1 MANTDLT
8 LSQNLLLANWLNGV
22 EATPQTNISEEIS
35 SNLLFGIPLMVG
47 APLLF
52 KKPYSV
58 WMERNAHPNL
68 NWTQAWNSVSSRNE
82 MEKQAL
88 QYLKDP
94 QSRFN
99 TLKNKSRFSVI
110 KGLEADITAGKANTK
125 YYDEAKK
132 LIAEAKSKKMTGK
145 QLKAQLQKI
154 HEAMAK
160 GDLKVNADIQ
170 KGLIKPT
177 SKFGKASHFLK
188 SKTGIYK
195 AKGAILRSAKGAN
208 ALRLA
213 SKAVKGSWIMAAIE
227 GAMEIPDIIKSYKT
241 GSKQGNKQ
249 LVKST
254 TKVGASVLGYAGGAA
269 AAGAIAGSVVP
280 GLGNVAGAIVGFV
293 GGIIGGALASWGAG
307 KVMDKVMGEKDSL
320 NKSEA
325 QVAKEEKAK
334 QKAKLAT
341 NSSEEQQKL
350 LAEVLEKAQNE
361 GGFDDEAT
369 LNAYQTL
376 LAERENELG
385 GTPTYDNDEE
395 LLKSQLSALANLN
408 IRA

>member
-1 MANTDLT
+1 M
-8 LSQNLLLANWLNGV
+8 
-22 EATPQTNISEEIS
+22 
-35 SNLLFGIPLMVG
+35 
-47 APLLF
+47 
-52 KKPYSV
+52 
-58 WMERNAHPNL
+58 
-68 NWTQAWNSVSSRNE
+68 
-82 MEKQAL
+82 
-88 QYLKDP
+88 
-94 QSRFN
+94 
-99 TLKNKSRFSVI
+99 
-110 KGLEADITAGKANTK
+110 
-125 YYDEAKK
+125 
-132 LIAEAKSKKMTGK
+132 
-145 QLKAQLQKI
+145 
-154 HEAMAK
+154 
-160 GDLKVNADIQ
+160 
-170 KGLIKPT
+170 
-177 SKFGKASHFLK
+177 K

-241 GSKQGNKQ
+241 GSKEGNKQ

-385 GTPTYDNDEE
+385 GIPTYDNEEE

>member
-35 SNLLFGIPLMVG
+35 SN
-47 APLLF
+47 LLF

-160 GDLKVNADIQ
+160 GDFKVNADIQ

-241 GSKQGNKQ
+241 GSKEGNKQ

-385 GTPTYDNDEE
+385 GTPTYDNEEE

>member
-68 NWTQAWNSVSSRNE
+68 NWTQAWNSVSNRNE

-195 AKGAILRSAKGAN
+195 AKGAILRSAIGAN

-227 GAMEIPDIIKSYKT
+227 GVMEIPDIIKSYKT

-280 GLGNVAGAIVGFV
+280 GIGNVAGAI
-293 GGIIGGALASWGAG
+293 IGLASWGAG

-385 GTPTYDNDEE
+385 GTPTYDNEEE

>member
-68 NWTQAWNSVSSRNE
+68 NWSVSSRNE

-241 GSKQGNKQ
+241 GSKEGNKQ

-385 GTPTYDNDEE
+385 GTPTYDNEEE

>member
-82 MEKQAL
+82 MEKQTL

-195 AKGAILRSAKGAN
+195 AKRAILRSAKGAN

-227 GAMEIPDIIKSYKT
+227 GVMEIPDIIKSYKT

-280 GLGNVAGAIVGFV
+280 GLGNVAGAIIGFV

-385 GTPTYDNDEE
+385 GTPTYDNEEE

>member
-68 NWTQAWNSVSSRNE
+68 NWRQAWNSVSNRNE

-269 AAGAIAGSVVP
+269 GAIAGSVVP

-385 GTPTYDNDEE
+385 GTPTYDNEEE

>member
-1 MANTDLT
+1 
-8 LSQNLLLANWLNGV
+8 
-22 EATPQTNISEEIS
+22 
-35 SNLLFGIPLMVG
+35 MVG

-132 LIAEAKSKKMTGK
+132 IIAEAKSKKMTGK

-227 GAMEIPDIIKSYKT
+227 GVMEIPDIIKSYKT
-241 GSKQGNKQ
+241 GSKEGNKQ

-334 QKAKLAT
+334 QKAKIAT
-341 NSSEEQQKL
+341 NSLEEQQKL

-385 GTPTYDNDEE
+385 GTPTYDNEEE

>member
-1 MANTDLT
+1 
-8 LSQNLLLANWLNGV
+8 
-22 EATPQTNISEEIS
+22 
-35 SNLLFGIPLMVG
+35 
-47 APLLF
+47 
-52 KKPYSV
+52 
-58 WMERNAHPNL
+58 
-68 NWTQAWNSVSSRNE
+68 
-82 MEKQAL
+82 
-88 QYLKDP
+88 
-94 QSRFN
+94 
-99 TLKNKSRFSVI
+99 
-110 KGLEADITAGKANTK
+110 
-125 YYDEAKK
+125 
-132 LIAEAKSKKMTGK
+132 MTGK

-241 GSKQGNKQ
+241 GSKEGNKQ

-385 GTPTYDNDEE
+385 GIPTYDNEEE